1 MDHRQRVM
9 MAVNLR
15 EPDRIPVALWG
26 SNYSVSDSVYFDL
39 LKELSIGQPILPA
52 RSFKGVDFNYMDDRI
67 LDALDV
73 DTRYVDTGF
82 TDLGGAT
89 RSGGKD
95 CWGVKYE
102 ERDGKLFPS
111 DPPLINARTA
121 DLEGYPFPVSW
132 KYMRIDEFKTRAKFL
147 HEETDYA
154 VVGRAI
160 DTLGVFQRCCALRSQ
175 EKFLS
180 DLITDE
186 EFAYTLIQK
195 VTNVM
200 SRSLEIL
207 LTEAGD
213 YLDVIELPGDDYA
226 TDRPL
231 VSPRMFD
238 RHFAPSWQILVD
250 MIRNAAPRSRILF
263 HSRGN
268 IELFISRLCAMGI
281 DIIHGCD
288 ENSGMD
294 LAALKEKY
302 GSRICFW
309 GAINPETVLTGTE
322 EQIDKSV
329 ADMIQHLGQE
339 GGYVLSPSGHLR
351 SNVPAKNITAIF
363 KSARTHGSYPLK

>member
-1 MDHRQRVM
+1 
-9 MAVNLR
+9 
-15 EPDRIPVALWG
+15 
-26 SNYSVSDSVYFDL
+26 
-39 LKELSIGQPILPA
+39 
-52 RSFKGVDFNYMDDRI
+52 MDDRI

-89 RSGGKD
+89 RGGGKD

-102 ERDGKLFPS
+102 ERDGQLVPV
-111 DPPLINARTA
+111 DPPLLNATTS
-121 DLEGYPFPVSW
+121 DLESYPFPVSW
-132 KYMRIDEFKTRAKFL
+132 KYMRIEEFKARAKFL

-154 VVGRAI
+154 VVSRAI
-160 DTLGVFQRCCALRSQ
+160 DTLGPFQRCCALRSQ

-186 EFAYTLIQK
+186 EFVFTLIQK

-200 SRSLEIL
+200 CRSLEIL

-213 YLDVIELPGDDYA
+213 YLDVVELPGDDYA

-263 HSRGN
+263 HSSGN
-268 IELFISRLCAMGI
+268 IELLISRLCAIGI
-281 DIIHGCD
+281 DIIHGFD
-288 ENSGMD
+288 ENSGIDM
-294 LAALKEKY
+294 EKMKAEY
-302 GSRICFW
+302 GSRVCFW
-309 GAINPETVLTGTE
+309 GGISPDSTLMKSKGQVVDSAQALIKCL
-322 EQIDKSV
+322 EQD
-329 ADMIQHLGQE
+329 
-339 GGYVLSPSGHLR
+339 GGFVLSPS
-351 SNVPAKNITAIF
+351 SNLHPGIPVENVIALYQSTVRDGKLPK
-363 KSARTHGSYPLK
+363 